1 MPYVADVVA
10 HVLFFK
16 DHMLTVHA
24 HNGKYH
30 VHAEVAE
37 AAKKNLTEKGT
48 NTTRKDTPG
57 SDHIFT
63 TTYTL
68 PTPII
73 YTKWLA
79 ALPSSTTNI
88 FLPHHFPPPRI

>member
-37 AAKKNLTEKGT
+37 AAKKNLTEKGI

-68 PTPII
+68 PTPKISI
-73 YTKWLA
+73 KWLA
-79 ALPSSTTNI
+79 ALPSSTKNI
-88 FLPHHFPPPRI
+88 ILPHQFPPPKI